1 MTSGLHILLVD
12 ASGDLHRSLDAPLR
26 AAGHEP
32 TCVTSGEAALAAA
45 ERTPYALV
53 MVDLELPG
61 MSGLET
67 LDAIKE
73 RRPDVQIIVITTH
86 ANLHSAVTA
95 LRAGACDYLLK
106 PFTEMDAVINV
117 VHRAGEKLRLVHD
130 NRLLIERLKRHNQEL
145 EQVNR
150 ILQELAVRDGLTG
163 LYNHRYF
170 HESLNIEH
178 ARARRYNRHYSVLVI
193 DVDHFKK
200 YNDLYGHPQGD
211 DLLRDIAEILLYKL
225 RLSDTVARYGGEEF
239 AVILPE
245 TDKPGAQVVA
255 ENLRRHVAA
264 AEFAGTAAA
273 EPDPVTIS
281 IGLATYPDDGDH
293 PNLIIQ
299 TADLALFRAKNEGR
313 NQVKWLD
320 GSRPLCG
327 SEDT

>member
-1 MTSGLHILLVD
+1 M
-12 ASGDLHRSLDAPLR
+12 
-26 AAGHEP
+26 
-32 TCVTSGEAALAAA
+32 
-45 ERTPYALV
+45 
-53 MVDLELPG
+53 
-61 MSGLET
+61 
-67 LDAIKE
+67 
-73 RRPDVQIIVITTH
+73 
-86 ANLHSAVTA
+86 
-95 LRAGACDYLLK
+95 
-106 PFTEMDAVINV
+106 
-117 VHRAGEKLRLVHD
+117 
-130 NRLLIERLKRHNQEL
+130 
-145 EQVNR
+145 
-150 ILQELAVRDGLTG
+150 
-163 LYNHRYF
+163 
-170 HESLNIEH
+170 
-178 ARARRYNRHYSVLVI
+178 LVI
-193 DVDHFKK
+193 DVDRFKK

-264 AEFAGTAAA
+264 AEFAGAAAA